1 VKPSP
6 GAGSVLVKLCRNEEE
21 VLEHMKESEEVLKSY
36 QKSSI
41 GMSASMLIEE
51 YIEGGQEVDIDCVV
65 KDGRILFAAISDNFE
80 SHSEPF
86 FLERGGE
93 APSALP

>member
-1 VKPSP
+1 
-6 GAGSVLVKLCRNEEE
+6 
-21 VLEHMKESEEVLKSY
+21 MKESEEVLKSY

-41 GMSASMLIEE
+41 GIPASMLIEE

-65 KDGRILFAAISDNFE
+65 KDGRILFAAVSDNYE
-80 SHSEPF
+80 SQSEPY

-93 APSALP
+93 APSALPQDA